1 MYNNDDDDGAE
12 RRTAARTSAAGAVI
26 GVAVTVIGLFLSWV
40 IPVISGIV
48 LVGYGLILGAVFGA
62 LFGATLYRAR
72 PEESP
77 EIADLRRVV
86 AREE

>member
-1 MYNNDDDDGAE
+1 MNAAE
-12 RRTAARTSAAGAVI
+12 RRAATRTSAVGAAL
-26 GVAVTVIGLFLSWV
+26 GVAATLIGLFLSSV

-48 LVGYGLILGAVFGA
+48 LVGYGLILGGIFGA
-62 LFGATLYRAR
+62 LFGVTLYRAR

-77 EIADLRRVV
+77 EIADLQRVV